1 MSSANQLLQSLST
14 KDKHNLAKILPNTWV
29 TLDIESTGLSPKT
42 DQIIEVGAVTFT
54 GNKLVDQ
61 FSSYVNPHRT
71 ISPFISN
78 LTGIKQTNLDNAP
91 DFSAI
96 KQSFIDFVGTNTVI
110 GHNIQFDLNFLNQN
124 GLILSNPTI
133 DTLRLA
139 ETILPK
145 CTGYSLSKI
154 AQYFKLTNDNPHRS
168 ISDCILTT
176 QIFLSLITKLLGLD
190 PIILTEIKKLS
201 EHGSWDSK
209 FLIERIL
216 NLYPNIDMPKTLLE
230 NLNAAE
236 SINHTKIRPPLHK
249 NLLPKLT
256 GESITSIL
264 SKNGI
269 LSKSFPEFEFR
280 KQQIEMAFEI
290 TDSITSQKNI
300 IIEAGTGIGKSL
312 AYLIPAFL
320 SIKSNDKPII
330 VSTNTINLQEQLI
343 RKDIPQLVKALSS
356 SNIPAINY
364 TVLKGKSNYICTQK
378 IFNELNS
385 SDIRSEDTYI
395 LSKILIWLTQTQ
407 NGERSDINLRK
418 KFDLEW
424 WRKLSAES
432 SDCLQNHNNC
442 FLKISREIALL
453 SDIVVVN
460 HALLI
465 SDLSN
470 KGNSIPGYN
479 FLIIDE
485 AQNLENEATRQL
497 GFNVRLNDLIILLEF
512 LNGDLVKLHNETNK
526 HDDENFSSTIAKN
539 NLIFNEIKQLV
550 NKIIPQSNLLNQRLI
565 EMLKTPDYKTS
576 ETTYILRI
584 SDETRLTSTWE
595 KLNIEWSNIYNDL
608 SQLHECLTSF
618 QLSIKEFSNLPTPLQ
633 QIVNQ
638 LSDQCNNLEELELS
652 ITNFI
657 RDSEDNYVYWLEAH
671 TNFNE
676 INFKRAPLK
685 ITDQI
690 NDLLLQNNTT
700 ILTGATLSTNKNF
713 NHIKTQLGLND
724 FKEVFLGSPF
734 NYKKNALVLVPN
746 DMPEPEKDNYQEIL
760 EETISNAT
768 RVNNAKI
775 MALFTSY
782 NSLLK
787 TARTLQ
793 NFAKQNNINLLVQKP
808 LTSPYDLVQQFLQS
822 SKPLL
827 LGTSSFW
834 EGIDLNDDLNILI
847 FARLPFQ
854 PPNDPLFQARS
865 ELYDNPFKDYAL
877 PQAIIKFRQGF
888 GRLIRKQNSKG
899 VAIILDKRILTR
911 SYGKEF
917 LKSIPGTSFSN
928 KSLSNI
934 HNQMDTWLNNST

>member
-1 MSSANQLLQSLST
+1 MSETNQLLQNLST
-14 KDKHNLAKILPNTWV
+14 KDKRNITKILPNSWV

-42 DQIIEVGAVTFT
+42 DKIIEIGAVTFT
-54 GNKLVDQ
+54 GNELVDQ
-61 FSSYVNPHRT
+61 FSSYINPHRK
-71 ISPFISN
+71 IDPFISR

-96 KQSFIDFVGTNTVI
+96 KQSFMDFIGTNTVI
-110 GHNIQFDLNFLNQN
+110 GHNIHFDLSFLNQN
-124 GLILSNPTI
+124 GLILSNPSI
-133 DTLRLA
+133 DTLKLA
-139 ETILPK
+139 ETILPN
-145 CTGYSLSKI
+145 CMGYSLSKI
-154 AQYFKLTNDNPHRS
+154 AEYFKLTNDNPHRS

-176 QIFLSLITKLLGLD
+176 QVFLSLMTKLLGLD
-190 PIILTEIKKLS
+190 PIILTEIKRLS

-209 FLIERIL
+209 FLIDKIL
-216 NLYPNIDMPKTLLE
+216 NLYPDAETSKTLLT
-230 NLNAAE
+230 NLSAVE
-236 SINHTKIRPPLHK
+236 SINPKIKPPLHK
-249 NLLPKLT
+249 NLLPALT
-256 GESITSIL
+256 RDSITSIL
-264 SKNGI
+264 SKNGV
-269 LSKSFPEFEFR
+269 LSESFPEFEFR

-290 TDSITSQKNI
+290 TDSIKSQKNI

-320 SIKSNDKPII
+320 SAKSNNKPII
-330 VSTNTINLQEQLI
+330 ISTNTINLQEQLI
-343 RKDIPQLVKALSS
+343 QKDIPQLVKALSA
-356 SNIPAINY
+356 SNIPAISY
-364 TVLKGKSNYICTQK
+364 TALKGKSNYICTQK
-378 IFNELNS
+378 FFNELNS
-385 SDIRSEDTYI
+385 DDLRPEDTYI
-395 LSKILIWLTQTQ
+395 LSKIFIWLTQTQ

-453 SDIVVVN
+453 SDIVIVN

-465 SDLSN
+465 SDLNN
-470 KGNSIPGYN
+470 KGNSIPNYN

-497 GFNVRLNDLIILLEF
+497 GFNVRLNDLSILLEF
-512 LNGDLVKLHNETNK
+512 LISDLAKLHNETNK
-526 HDDENFSSTIAKN
+526 HNHENFSSIIAKN
-539 NLIFNEIKQLV
+539 NLIFNEIKELV
-550 NKIIPQSNLLNQRLI
+550 SKIIPQSNLLNQQLI
-565 EMLKTPDYKTS
+565 EMLKIPDYKTS

-584 SDETRLTSTWE
+584 SEETRVTSTWE
-595 KLNIEWSNIYNDL
+595 KLHSEWLNIYNYL
-608 SQLHECLTSF
+608 SQLHEYLTSF
-618 QLSIKEFSNLPTPLQ
+618 ELSIQKFSDLPAPLQ

-638 LSDQCNNLEELELS
+638 LSDRCNNLEEIEHS

-657 RDSEDNYVYWLEAH
+657 GNSEDNYVYWLEAH
-671 TNFNE
+671 VNLNE

-685 ITDQI
+685 ITEHI

-700 ILTGATLSTNKNF
+700 ILTGATLSTNENF

-734 NYKKNALVLVPN
+734 NYKKNALVIVPN
-746 DMPEPEKDNYQEIL
+746 DMPEPKEDNYQEIL
-760 EETISNAT
+760 AKMISDAT
-768 RVNNAKI
+768 KINNAKI
-775 MALFTSY
+775 MGLFTSY
-782 NSLLK
+782 SSLLK
-787 TARTLQ
+787 TAHTLQ
-793 NFAKQNNINLLVQKP
+793 SFAKENDINLLVQKP
-808 LTSPYDLVQQFLQS
+808 LTSPYDLVQQFVQS
-822 SKPLL
+822 TKPLL

-865 ELYDNPFKDYAL
+865 ELYDNPFKEYGL

-899 VAIILDKRILTR
+899 IAIILDKRILTR

-917 LKSIPGTSFSN
+917 IKSIPKTSFSN
-928 KSLSNI
+928 QPISNI
-934 HNQMDTWLNNST
+934 HNRMDDWLNNST